1 MVRAI
6 FESKDVFLIHIMSDK
21 LTEYTLA
28 DLSGRKVPSNDGT
41 GGARGRWGLGPI
53 DSDRREIKQ
62 AVALEIILKLH
73 KPPPTKFKPVGRVAH
88 HMRKLGRN

>member
-1 MVRAI
+1 VSAI
-6 FESKDVFLIHIMSDK
+6 FESEDVFLIHIMSEK
-21 LTEYTLA
+21 LPEYTLA
-28 DLSGRKVPSNDGT
+28 DLTGRKVPSNYGT

-73 KPPPTKFKPVGRVAH
+73 KPPPTKSKPVGGVVH
-88 HMRKLGRN
+88 HIKKLGRN